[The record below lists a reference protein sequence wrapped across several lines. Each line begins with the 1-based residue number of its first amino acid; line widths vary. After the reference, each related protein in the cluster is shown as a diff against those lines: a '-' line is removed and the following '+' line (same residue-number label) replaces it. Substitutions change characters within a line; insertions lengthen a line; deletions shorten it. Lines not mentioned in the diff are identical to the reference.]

1 MELFDSL
8 ADECK
13 SQHRCARFLEKTP
26 QHVFHLSFI
35 LSRFPNAKIVNVVR
49 DPRDCYV
56 SSNSN
61 RQVVQNSSRKNAKY
75 WRRCIEA
82 RNRFASHPRIID
94 VRYEKLV
101 NYPSDTLKPLMHW
114 VGEEF
119 ESIQIEPE
127 LMTKDLRARA
137 PQLRLFGKR
146 ISATSVNRWSKQLS
160 DDEINIIEEV
170 VGRLLYM
177 PTFMSP
183 LD

>member
-1 MELFDSL
+1 
-8 ADECK
+8 
-13 SQHRCARFLEKTP
+13 
-26 QHVFHLSFI
+26 
-35 LSRFPNAKIVNVVR
+35 
-49 DPRDCYV
+49 
-56 SSNSN
+56 
-61 RQVVQNSSRKNAKY
+61 
-75 WRRCIEA
+75 
-82 RNRFASHPRIID
+82 
-94 VRYEKLV
+94 
-101 NYPSDTLKPLMHW
+101 MHW